1 MFKMSLRQKTH
12 FVRGKPMNET
22 FDEAYIVEILEV
34 ARKANIKTKEE
45 FVKMTWRD
53 RNAGRTREVAEAMR
67 RYFGEPRG
75 QS

>member
-1 MFKMSLRQKTH
+1 M
-12 FVRGKPMNET
+12 
-22 FDEAYIVEILEV
+22 EILEV